1 MFRHTA
7 RILAVIALANG
18 GCSGTSTGRE
28 SEPRLTETTQDPADT
43 AADAALGQP
52 SDQEPGGEG
61 ADGAVPIAMSDA
73 GKPGDTENDASSP
86 DAQVGMDR
94 DAGAETYDP
103 EKGNPWSIERDPVP
117 NDHNWCLNSAFVQP
131 GHFVGDVGGNTNDYT
146 NPDKCGDGLPSEG
159 RDAWVKIK
167 VPNGKTLSVWGNVK
181 ETGDFDAVL
190 YLLAGSCGKLGT
202 CVAGAN
208 ENLAIREHATWRNDT
223 GAEATVHIVFD
234 LLLPSETLNEKI
246 PYYLDIALQ

>member
-1 MFRHTA
+1 MFRHAA
-7 RILAVIALANG
+7 RMLAVFAAVQG
-18 GCSGTSTGRE
+18 GCSGSPSTSERQPFPTD
-28 SEPRLTETTQDPADT
+28 TTSDPAG
-43 AADAALGQP
+43 AGSDAATGQP
-52 SDQEPGGEG
+52 SDEVPSDSGSRPEPM
-61 ADGAVPIAMSDA
+61 PMNDA
-73 GKPGDTENDASSP
+73 GKPATDTP
-86 DAQVGMDR
+86 DAGEL
-94 DAGAETYDP
+94 DAAVETDSGADETGYDP
-103 EKGNPWSIERDPVP
+103 EKDDPWSIARDPVP

-131 GHFVGDVGGNTNDYT
+131 GHYAGDVGGNTNDYA

-159 RDAWVKIK
+159 RDAWVKVK

-208 ENLAIREHATWRNDT
+208 ENLAIREHATWKNDT
-223 GAEATVHIVFD
+223 GSEATVHVVFD

-246 PYYLDIALQ
+246 PYYLDISLF